1 MEVELVDSY
10 EEFCRIQNSWDR
22 IHVLDAEA
30 DYFLSWRWLS
40 EVFRA
45 NPGRWRILAV
55 RESNSRSDYVC
66 FLPLHLSTR
75 WSQSQSQLETEIE
88 AAGRLSWAQY
98 EGFVCLPGMEEPAIT
113 ALANAIQRSPWG
125 YFSMRNCSASA
136 RRMDI
141 FLKEFHADD
150 YEITWGDSFLKDGS
164 VDNLICPFVAL
175 PDDYETWLQNSLSS
189 NTRQKIR
196 RFWRRLEESQEMK
209 ISVTTS
215 EEFTN
220 HLRQML
226 QLWLQKWEPVRGPED
241 AQFTAEK
248 YMEILS
254 QSHACDAM
262 FLPVLWQGNRMAGA
276 LATIVDREKK
286 TMYFIAAG
294 RDEQSSD
301 PSIGLLLHAFSIRWA
316 IDNQI
321 KVYDFCHGSE
331 SYKYS
336 LGAIDRRIQ
345 RLEIRRRSHAQTGR
359 FDSFCLG
366 QALDRIVKYMK
377 TDRLDE
383 AILACQHLRKLCR

>member
-1 MEVELVDSY
+1 MEVEIIDTY
-10 EEFCRIQNSWDR
+10 EEFCRIQDSWDR
-22 IHVLDAEA
+22 IQVLDAEA

-40 EVFRA
+40 EVLRA

-55 RESNSRSDYVC
+55 RESHSRSDYVC
-66 FLPLHLSTR
+66 FLPLQLSTR
-75 WSQSQSQLETEIE
+75 WSQSQSQFETEIE
-88 AAGRLSWAQY
+88 AAGRMSWAQY
-98 EGFVCLPGMEEPAIT
+98 EGFVCRPDVEEAAIT
-113 ALANAIQRSPWG
+113 ALANALQCSPWG

-136 RRMDI
+136 HRMEL
-141 FLKEFHADD
+141 FLKGFHADD
-150 YEITWGDSFLKDGS
+150 YEITWGESFLKDDT

-175 PDDYETWLQNSLSS
+175 PDDYETWLQNSVSS

-196 RFWRRLEESQEMK
+196 RFWRRLEESDEMK
-209 ISVTTS
+209 ISVTKP
-215 EEFTN
+215 EDFTN
-220 HLRQML
+220 HLGQML
-226 QLWLQKWEPVRGPED
+226 ELWLRKWEPVRGSED
-241 AQFTAEK
+241 AQFTAGK

-262 FLPVLWQGNRMAGA
+262 FLPVLWQGNSMAGA
-276 LATIVDREKK
+276 LATIVDREKQ

-294 RDEQSSD
+294 RNEETSD

-316 IDNQI
+316 IENRI
-321 KVYDFCHGSE
+321 KVYDFCHGNE

-345 RLEIRRRSHAQTGR
+345 RLEIRRRSHVQTGR

-377 TDRLDE
+377 TDRLDD